1 MDVPSRIHGQ
11 VSVPENMAGR
21 IPEIVAGS
29 ADLNSS
35 RSRLSFPYERPRSR
49 LPGGEETVYDERKRR
64 DVRLLLAAEVPQ
76 ERVAEQLGVS
86 LRTVQR
92 ITREMR
98 TEPRGALAAEVV
110 PLPAEPPPASVR
122 AALTRT
128 GPGRP
133 STVEAYRDLVADLLA
148 GEPGLKSLEVLRR
161 LRERGYGGGKTAVYE
176 LVRQQRPRAVRP
188 LCRFEGL
195 AGEFSQHDFGEV
207 WVEYTGGGR
216 ERVQFFASRLK
227 HSRYALVTLVP
238 NQRVE
243 TLVRA
248 LAEHLAGFGGLPLL
262 AVFDR
267 PKTIVTKSDPKTG
280 AVLEWNR
287 QFAEALARMGLAVE
301 LCWPYRPQQKG
312 AVENL
317 VGWVK
322 NSFFKVRRFLDRQD
336 LQQQLAAWQAEAN
349 EQRPS
354 RC

>member
-1 MDVPSRIHGQ
+1 M
-11 VSVPENMAGR
+11 
-21 IPEIVAGS
+21 
-29 ADLNSS
+29 
-35 RSRLSFPYERPRSR
+35 
-49 LPGGEETVYDERKRR
+49 YDERKRR

-98 TEPRGALAAEVV
+98 AEPRGALAAEVV
-110 PLPAEPPPASVR
+110 PLPAEPPPASGR

-280 AVLEWNR
+280 AALEWNR
-287 QFAEALARMGLAVE
+287 QFAEALARMVPPSSESLPSAAPSTVHHFVATPLSVQWYCGRIAMQSLSFICRNALWRRRHSPTRRNV
-301 LCWPYRPQQKG
+301 LGGCSNGSG
-312 AVENL
+312 A
-317 VGWVK
+317 
-322 NSFFKVRRFLDRQD
+322 
-336 LQQQLAAWQAEAN
+336 
-349 EQRPS
+349 
-354 RC
+354 